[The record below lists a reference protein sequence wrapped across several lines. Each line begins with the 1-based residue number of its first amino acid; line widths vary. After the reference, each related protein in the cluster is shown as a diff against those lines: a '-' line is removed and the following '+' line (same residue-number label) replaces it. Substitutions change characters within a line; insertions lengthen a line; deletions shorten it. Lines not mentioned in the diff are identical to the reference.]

1 MPGPKGPRGDQGPKV
16 SSSDQDN
23 SKHLNHFPLD
33 LKFLHKVI
41 FEKSVG
47 NCGRWRT
54 AWNSRKPREGGLFDR
69 TIIPCI
75 VLTILAL
82 LLLIFIFNVLFGFG
96 IFFLGPVWTVWFNWY
111 SRDAWT
117 QG

>member
-1 MPGPKGPRGDQGPKV
+1 MV
-16 SSSDQDN
+16 CQDLRDPEETRAQKLVVQTKTIPN
-23 SKHLNHFPLD
+23 PFHWTLN
-33 LKFLHKVI
+33 KVI

-54 AWNSRKPREGGLFDR
+54 AWNSRKPRERGLFDR
-69 TIIPCI
+69 AIIPCI

-117 QG
+117 KG